1 MKTVIYADILAV
13 INIIVNYFLLRASAA
28 ITASGFKTLRFLAA
42 SVLGGAFAFMI
53 FVDGIPPAVNL
64 LIKLA
69 FSAVM
74 VITAFGFV
82 SLKAF
87 MKRFAAFFLANF
99 AFAGIM
105 LAGCT
110 FFFKNTVIYKNGA
123 VYFDMDI
130 LTLTVSAI
138 VCYIILSV
146 ISRFTRSKT
155 PPKSIYSVELSANGK
170 NTECRALFDT
180 GNTLCDGFSGRPVVI
195 ADISVAEKLVPEN
208 AKDEKGNTDY
218 TAIKGFRLIPYSTV
232 GGSGAL
238 PAFPID
244 EIRIGLGTET
254 GIVKNIYLAVTE
266 KKIVSGAYSAL
277 LGAPVFENTEKKER
291 RHRDEKAK
299 RKTERTD
306 KTPAVKTVRGSGGL
320 YKRAGYSAAAAD
332 GGEGNGVFDAP

>member
-42 SVLGGAFAFMI
+42 SALGGAFAFMI
-53 FVDGIPPAVNL
+53 FVDGIPPAVNV

-138 VCYIILSV
+138 ACYIILSV

-155 PPKSIYSVELSANGK
+155 PPKSIYSVELSANRK
-170 NTECRALFDT
+170 STKCRALFDT
-180 GNTLCDGFSGRPVVI
+180 GNTLCDGFSGRPVII
-195 ADISVAEKLVPEN
+195 ADISAAEKLIPEN
-208 AKDEKGNTDY
+208 ARDKNGNTDY

-244 EIRIGLGTET
+244 EIRIELGAET
-254 GIVKNIYLAVTE
+254 GIIKNVYMAVTE

-277 LGAPVFENTEKKER
+277 LGAPIFESMEKER
-291 RHRDEKAK
+291 RHRDEKTK
-299 RKTERTD
+299 RKTEKSD
-306 KTPAVKTVRGSGGL
+306 KTPAVKAVRDSGGL
-320 YKRAGYSAAAAD
+320 YQRTGYPASSAD
-332 GGEGNGVFDAP
+332 GGERIGVSETP